1 MSQIGNELQKKK
13 KKMEDIR
20 IEIGDIASTAIASNA
35 SIIK

>member
-20 IEIGDIASTAIASNA
+20 IEIRDIASNA
-35 SIIK
+35 IASEEDKI

>member
-20 IEIGDIASTAIASNA
+20 IEIGDIASNAIASNV